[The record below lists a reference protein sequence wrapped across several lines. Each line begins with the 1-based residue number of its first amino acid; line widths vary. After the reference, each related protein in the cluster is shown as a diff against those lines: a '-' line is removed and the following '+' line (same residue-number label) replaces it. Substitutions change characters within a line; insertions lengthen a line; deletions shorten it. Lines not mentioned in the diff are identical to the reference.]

1 MKKTLLVLALFA
13 TTSAL
18 AQNTPRAPTK
28 EAPEI
33 LAEAATAMIFGP
45 IATAYALSVGPW
57 AGEPLRGVE
66 DRYKEVCEK
75 VLLGKW
81 LTDAP
86 GDKCPTGNWLNVWR
100 FKS

>member
-1 MKKTLLVLALFA
+1 MKKTLLVLALLA

-18 AQNTPRAPTK
+18 AQTTPRAPTK

-33 LAEAATAMIFGP
+33 LAEGITALIVGP

-57 AGEPLRGVE
+57 AANPLRGVE
-66 DRYKEVCEK
+66 DRFKEVCEK

-81 LTDAP
+81 ISGAP
-86 GDKCPTGNWLNVWR
+86 DSCPTGNWLNVWR
-100 FKS
+100 FKQT